1 MVPVVALAVVSGL
14 LLAQAVRAAVG
25 WPDGFRSMTV
35 CGCAAMV
42 AALFGAVLPAA
53 GAVTAGVALAVLI
66 GVLLDVL
73 VVRLTL
79 LPAVLALL
87 ARPRRSP
94 VETVVVA
101 AEQPAG
107 AHAAHGIHSAEPD
120 RRGRGVIEQALAAPE
135 SRGGGRHRGG

>member
-1 MVPVVALAVVSGL
+1 PWLFGVAAAVGSVLSVGAAALLTRAVGGWVGWPAGWGWVPGVDAMVPVVALAVVSGL

-42 AALFGAVLPAA
+42 AALFGAVLPTA
-53 GAVTAGVALAVLI
+53 GAVTAGVALVVLI

-79 LPAVLALL
+79 LPAVLA
-87 ARPRRSP
+87 
-94 VETVVVA
+94 
-101 AEQPAG
+101 
-107 AHAAHGIHSAEPD
+107 
-120 RRGRGVIEQALAAPE
+120 
-135 SRGGGRHRGG
+135 